1 MFVFFAS
8 SPYRV
13 YYVWSVSSSV
23 LPLSSSRIF
32 AGVLE
37 QCRPLLQEAAVL
49 ECMGVERRKKIC
61 SEQPDIM
68 LGPRYVVRRTDYSFS
83 LRESFPCAPVGM
95 NLMRVRQHMTQTQNP
110 HAAGST
116 GRGSIRPGCASLMMN
131 RLRTIDDARFLV
143 EEIRK
148 LRMMR
153 DKAWQ
158 LRGVGLYLF
167 VGGSVIKQPIRLEF
181 S

>member
-61 SEQPDIM
+61 SEQPGIM
-68 LGPRYVVRRTDYSFS
+68 LGRNMWYQGLIILSHCVNRS
-83 LRESFPCAPVGM
+83 LVLQSA
-95 NLMRVRQHMTQTQNP
+95 
-110 HAAGST
+110 
-116 GRGSIRPGCASLMMN
+116 
-131 RLRTIDDARFLV
+131 
-143 EEIRK
+143 
-148 LRMMR
+148 
-153 DKAWQ
+153 
-158 LRGVGLYLF
+158 
-167 VGGSVIKQPIRLEF
+167 
-181 S
+181 